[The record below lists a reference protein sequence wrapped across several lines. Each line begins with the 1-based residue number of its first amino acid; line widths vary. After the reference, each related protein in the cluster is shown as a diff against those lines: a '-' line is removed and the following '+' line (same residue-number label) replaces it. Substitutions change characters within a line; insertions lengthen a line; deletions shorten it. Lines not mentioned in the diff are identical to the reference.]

1 MTETRQRRCYE
12 AGHRPKLL
20 VIVDG
25 TEECRRAVYYAARRA
40 KRTGARVTMLGINAP
55 GEYAH
60 WFNLGK
66 VMREEA
72 EDQIHALLTE
82 AAGPARDITG
92 SDPEQI
98 VRTGNAADEI
108 RALVDEDEDIALL
121 VLAAGTGGEGPGPL
135 VSTLAGRQS
144 GTFPIPLMV
153 VPGHLTD
160 EEIDAVA

>member
-20 VIVDG
+20 VVVDG
-25 TEECRRAVYYAARRA
+25 TDESRRATYFAARRA
-40 KRTGARVTMLGINAP
+40 KRNGARVTMVGINEP
-55 GEYAH
+55 NEFVN
-60 WFNLGK
+60 WFNVGR

-72 EDQIHALLTE
+72 EDQIHALITE
-82 AAGPARDITG
+82 AAGPVREITG

-98 VRTGNAADEI
+98 VRTGDAAEEI
-108 RALVDEDEDIALL
+108 RALVDEDEDISLL

-135 VSTLAGRQS
+135 VLTLVGRQA
-144 GTFPIPLMV
+144 GDFPVPLMV

-160 EEIDAVA
+160 EEIDALA